1 MATRKPRKFI
11 FDLDG
16 TVTAEETLP
25 LIAKHFHIQAEID
38 SITKETIQGNIPFV
52 ESFIKR
58 VHLLEELPSSEISS
72 LLGSVNLYPQLQD
85 FIQKNS
91 AHCIIASGN
100 LLCWVD
106 RLIEKIGCRAFCSEA
121 TVENNRIIK
130 LTKILR
136 KELVVEEFQHNG
148 YEVVYIGDGNNDL
161 EAMRAADIAIA
172 VGMTHY
178 PSKSLLPVSDYV
190 IFNEKALCRQLNQL
204 L

>member
-1 MATRKPRKFI
+1 MRKPIKFI

-38 SITKETIQGNIPFV
+38 NITKETIQGNIPFV

-58 VHLLEELPSSEISS
+58 VQILGELPVSEVSS
-72 LLGSVNLYPQLQD
+72 LLGKANLYLQLQE
-85 FIQKNS
+85 FIQKNN

-100 LLCWVD
+100 LFCWVD
-106 RLIEKIGCRAFCSEA
+106 KLVEKIGCRAFCSEA
-121 TVENNRIIK
+121 IVEGDRVVK

-136 KELVVEEFQHNG
+136 KELVIEEFQRNG
-148 YEVVYIGDGNNDL
+148 YEVAYIGAENNDL

-178 PSKSLLPVSDYV
+178 PSKSLLPVTDYV
-190 IFNEKALCRQLNQL
+190 VFNEEALCRQLNQL